1 MSDRSAAMSL
11 TESFLG
17 APADMAD
24 WRVAE
29 LAHRKGIL
37 ATWLSEIEMTGGT
50 LDSGPA
56 EYLARAWR
64 RVQLLHSLGADLA
77 TVHDVTLIKGSV
89 IAQHM
94 PVGVLR
100 QSGDVGVV
108 TRDEATLWRVVFD
121 VQLRCDAIVRGLS
134 VLSSV
139 DGDRQLGVWLKWPA
153 EEPYLDKPMG
163 AVVSTCA
170 FTGDLKQVGV
180 RASEIEDG
188 DLLSLFAVA
197 EERFQRKFRVGDLID
212 LAVLVPAL
220 VATYGDGLAETVCG
234 WAAKLCLAPE
244 LLQLSRL
251 VTQWWSLPE
260 EWDPVEELLTELS
273 IVECETRRTEARVM
287 HRARYGIALD
297 EVPGTGLHLE
307 IHPAPD
313 CELATT
319 PVGTFLLVP
328 SAAIEEDTYQRGV
341 VAARSLHRRH
351 GTSPPLRD
359 F

>member
-1 MSDRSAAMSL
+1 MSERSAAMGL
-11 TESFLG
+11 TSSFLG
-17 APADMAD
+17 APEDMAD

-50 LDSGPA
+50 LDPGPA
-56 EYLARAWR
+56 DYLTRAWR
-64 RVQLLHSLGADLA
+64 RVQMLHSLGADLA
-77 TVHDVTLIKGSV
+77 AVHDVTLIKGSM

-100 QSGDVGVV
+100 QSGDVSVV

-134 VLSSV
+134 VLSSA
-139 DGDRQLGVWLKWPA
+139 DGDRQVGVWLKWPA
-153 EEPYLDKPMG
+153 EEALLDKPMG
-163 AVVSTCA
+163 AMVSTCT

-180 RASEIEDG
+180 RVAEIEDD

-220 VATYGDGLAETVCG
+220 IATYGDGLADAVTG

-244 LLQLSRL
+244 VLELSRL
-251 VTQWWSLPE
+251 VNEWWALPT
-260 EWDPVEELLTELS
+260 EWSVVMAALADMSTGETE
-273 IVECETRRTEARVM
+273 VRRSGGRIL
-287 HRARYGIALD
+287 HKARYGVAID
-297 EVPGTGLHLE
+297 EVPGSGLRLAVHSMS
-307 IHPAPD
+307 D

-328 SAAIEEDTYQRGV
+328 SAAIDEATYHRGL
-341 VAARSLHRRH
+341 VAARNLHRRK
-351 GTSPPLRD
+351 GTARW
-359 F
+359 